1 MREVADLI
9 LSFPD
14 ETPVVVLSAMGKTTN
29 NLLLAGENAVSC
41 GAPKASE
48 IPKLAVIKDLH
59 LRTVDELGLD
69 KSIVSGILLFA
80 PLCSW
85 NASAEKTDDDIPMPA
100 YFRFLALLAFK
111 IFSAEQVDVAVLEV
125 GLGGKFD
132 ATNVVKA
139 PVVCGIS
146 SLGYDHMEILGDQI
160 LFLVINLVSINGLLV
175 LMNVMLSR
183 NKELLSAP
191 NRLKWKCLTHCLIRG
206 EAEGGLIR
214 DDVSESQFNQVLNIE
229 LQQIID
235 GDCHRSQKTTVS
247 I

>member
-1 MREVADLI
+1 
-9 LSFPD
+9 
-14 ETPVVVLSAMGKTTN
+14 
-29 NLLLAGENAVSC
+29 
-41 GAPKASE
+41 
-48 IPKLAVIKDLH
+48 
-59 LRTVDELGLD
+59 
-69 KSIVSGILLFA
+69 
-80 PLCSW
+80 
-85 NASAEKTDDDIPMPA
+85 MPA

-160 LFLVINLVSINGLLV
+160 LFLVINLVSINGLILLLV

-214 DDVSESQFNQVLNIE
+214 SRKRKPDQVIISRDDVSESQFNQVLNIE